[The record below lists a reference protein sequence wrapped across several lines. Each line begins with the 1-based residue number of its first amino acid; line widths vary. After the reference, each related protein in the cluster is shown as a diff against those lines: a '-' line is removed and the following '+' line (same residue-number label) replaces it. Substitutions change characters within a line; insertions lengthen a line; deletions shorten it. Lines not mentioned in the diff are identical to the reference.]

1 MSMLGS
7 LIKIG
12 VVAALV
18 VVGQRYWDRYQVE
31 NLYVELDAIVDR
43 VRADKNRRGTVR
55 AHVLVEAKELIAAFE
70 RKVTYVDSLNELR
83 RNVEIYIESIPD

>member
-1 MSMLGS
+1 MSLLGS

-12 VVAALV
+12 AVATLV
-18 VVGQRYWDRYQVE
+18 IVGQRLWDRYQVE
-31 NLYVELDAIVDR
+31 DLYVELDAIVDR
-43 VRADKNRRGTVR
+43 VRADKGRRGTVR

-70 RKVTYVDSLNELR
+70 RKITYVDSLNELR